1 MQSLLK
7 HQKEVD
13 LARKPFNCFSMSI
26 CNKKI
31 YTQVHMIV
39 YTCVSDQRG
48 LEIILYMYGS
58 RTFSTS
64 TTIVRDGYTNNDIIY
79 VVFLYL

>member
-1 MQSLLK
+1 
-7 HQKEVD
+7 
-13 LARKPFNCFSMSI
+13 
-26 CNKKI
+26 
-31 YTQVHMIV
+31 MIV

-79 VVFLYL
+79 VVFLYLKKLESDTGIMFIRRTEIYKYRSRI

>member
-1 MQSLLK
+1 
-7 HQKEVD
+7 
-13 LARKPFNCFSMSI
+13 
-26 CNKKI
+26 
-31 YTQVHMIV
+31 MIV

-48 LEIILYMYGS
+48 LEITLYMYGS

>member
-1 MQSLLK
+1 
-7 HQKEVD
+7 
-13 LARKPFNCFSMSI
+13 
-26 CNKKI
+26 
-31 YTQVHMIV
+31 MIV

-64 TTIVRDGYTNNDIIY
+64 TTIVRDGYTKKVLRKNNLQLAVKI
-79 VVFLYL
+79 